1 MNKFLFDKKQ
11 WLVIGLLV
19 ISFFL
24 VMDLNSRL
32 ADLYR
37 LTSERDQLKNLVSHL
52 QITNDSLQTKIAYAT
67 SDAAVN
73 DWAREYGGLG
83 QTGDIP
89 VIPLPPKD
97 FTPQPAV
104 QATPTPQVV
113 DHWQKWWA
121 LFFGN

>member
-1 MNKFLFDKKQ
+1 MNRFLLDKKQ
-11 WLVIGLLV
+11 WLVIGLLIV
-19 ISFFL
+19 SFFL

-32 ADLYR
+32 SDLFR
-37 LTSERDQLKNLVSHL
+37 LTSARDVLNKELSQL
-52 QITNDSLQTKIAYAT
+52 QITRDSLETQIAYAT
-67 SDAAVN
+67 SDQAVN

-89 VIPLPPKD
+89 VIPLPPRD
-97 FTPQPAV
+97 YTLQPAL
-104 QATPTPQVV
+104 QPTPTPQMV

>member
-32 ADLYR
+32 ADLFR
-37 LTSERDQLKNLVSHL
+37 LTSERDQLKNQVTDL
-52 QITNDSLQTKIAYAT
+52 QITNDTLQTKIAYAT

-83 QTGDIP
+83 QNGDIP

-97 FTPQPAV
+97 FTQQPAV

-113 DHWQKWWA
+113 DHWQKWLA